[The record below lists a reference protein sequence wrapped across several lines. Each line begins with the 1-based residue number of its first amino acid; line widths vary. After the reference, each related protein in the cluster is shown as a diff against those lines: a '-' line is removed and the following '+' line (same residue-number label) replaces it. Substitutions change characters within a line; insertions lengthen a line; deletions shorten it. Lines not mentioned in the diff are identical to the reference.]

1 MLRIKLKLR
10 MKNGTE
16 RIVVFENAT
25 DVYVDYERNALSL
38 FDYDAGVDYK
48 YHFKEKGNERESEAI
63 AILDIEIVNKEEYKY
78 EN

>member
-1 MLRIKLKLR
+1 MLKIKLKLR

-25 DVYVDYERNALSL
+25 DIYIDYEKNTLVL

-48 YHFKEKGNERESEAI
+48 YHFKEKGNERESEAV
-63 AILDIEIVNKEEYKY
+63 AILDIEIVNKEEY
-78 EN
+78 ENEN